1 MVAEFLGKGKFKIKR
16 SCMYSRILNSLPNY
30 PIKQVRIGLHWTGVV
45 VEKEGDFQCGLAS
58 TLEGDHHHHGEPTI
72 PDPGTLESLSGVEMA
87 GWIESQIPLRRSL
100 GCAVI
105 NALLPRHPERWVDQN
120 AEAAIR
126 ENGQGKKCILIGH
139 FPFAESLNEELE
151 DFNVLELNPTGEDFP
166 ASAAPELLPQAG
178 LVAITGMTFINHTL
192 PDLLALC
199 RPDAYVLV
207 LGPSTPL
214 SPVLADYG
222 VDLLAGSSVEDIP
235 AVLAALG
242 QGANF
247 RQVHR
252 AGVRLIT
259 QLAG

>member
-1 MVAEFLGKGKFKIKR
+1 
-16 SCMYSRILNSLPNY
+16 MYSGILESLPDH
-30 PIKQVRIGLHWTGVV
+30 PIDQVRIGLHWTGVV
-45 VEKEGDFQCGLAS
+45 VEKEDGLQCGLAS
-58 TLEGDHHHHGEPTI
+58 TLEGGHHHGEPTI
-72 PDPGTLESLSGVEMA
+72 PEPGTLESFSALELAS
-87 GWIESQIPLRRSL
+87 WIGSPIALRRSL
-100 GCAVI
+100 GCAAI

-120 AEAAIR
+120 AEEAIR
-126 ENGQGKKCILIGH
+126 IHGRGKKCVLIGH
-139 FPFAESLNEELE
+139 FPFAETLAKDLD
-151 DFNVLELNPTGEDFP
+151 DFNVLELNPTEGDFP
-166 ASAAPELLPQAG
+166 ASAAPDLLPDAG

-192 PDLLALC
+192 PDLLKLC
-199 RPDAYVLV
+199 QPEAYVLL

-247 RQVHR
+247 RQVHK

-259 QLAG
+259 QLAQ